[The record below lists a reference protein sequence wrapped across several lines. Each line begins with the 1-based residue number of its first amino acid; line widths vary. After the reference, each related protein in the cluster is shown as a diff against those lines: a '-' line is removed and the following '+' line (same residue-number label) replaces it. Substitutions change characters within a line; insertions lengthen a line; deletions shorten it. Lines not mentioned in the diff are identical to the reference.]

1 MRKNIMDRIGRE
13 WLFFDG
19 GTGSILQEKGL
30 QPGELP
36 ETWNLLHP
44 DRILDLHRGYL
55 EAGADIYNTNT
66 FGANR
71 LKFPENLDE
80 IVTAAVKLAKEA
92 RTQAGRDEDAYVAL
106 DIGPTGKLLAPMG
119 DLSFD
124 DAVDIFGEVVRIGA
138 REGADLVLIE
148 TMNDSYEA
156 KAAVLAAKENCD
168 LPVFITC
175 VFDGS
180 GKMLTGGTPESM
192 VAILEGLGVDALGV
206 NCSLGP
212 VQMIP
217 IVERLVKAAH
227 VPVLV
232 NPNAGL
238 PKSVDGRT
246 VYDVGPEE
254 FAGYMKQ
261 IAELG
266 AAAVGG
272 CCGTTPDYI
281 RAEIAAVRP
290 LPLLPPQGREQT
302 VIASFSRTV
311 EIGRAARPVIIGERI
326 NPTGKKRFK
335 QALVDHDI
343 DYIVDQGLQQED
355 AGADVLDVNVG
366 TPEINE
372 VELLDEVVCRLQSV
386 LALPLQ
392 IDTSNPEA
400 MERALRHYNGKAL
413 INSVNGKQEVM
424 AEVFP
429 LVKKYGG
436 VVVALALDEGGIP
449 DNADDRIRIAEK
461 IYATAAEYGIRRED
475 IVIDGLCMT
484 VSSDPRSALV
494 TLETIR
500 RIRDELGGSSILG
513 VSNISFG
520 LPARELINAYFFE
533 MALQNG
539 LSCAIINP
547 NNQAMMQA
555 YRAFCALTNQDENF
569 QSFISAYAGYKS
581 PDKQVSDALT
591 AYKTRVL
598 NALGV
603 SAGDLQ
609 ATGRPLGGSG
619 GNAGT
624 AGAGTGAA
632 GAGGAGF
639 GAGGAGLSSGNA
651 SGAGT
656 GTGSAGAGFGAGAN
670 AGAFGSGSAAG
681 ADDGRGPGA
690 LAGKSRLV
698 EAIERGMAKPAAEA
712 TREALLT
719 RNALDII
726 NQDLVPAL
734 DVVGQGFEK
743 GTVFLPQLLMAAE
756 AAKAAFAVVKES
768 MAGSAQES
776 KGRVIL
782 ATVKGDIHDIGKNIV
797 KVLLENYGYDVID
810 LGKDVPPETIVE
822 TALRE
827 NIRLVGL
834 SALMT
839 TTVVNMEETIRQLHE
854 QKPDCRIVVGGA
866 VMTQDYADKIG
877 ADCYG
882 RDAMTTVR
890 YADELAEKGEL

>member
-44 DRILDLHRGYL
+44 ERILDLHRGYL
-55 EAGADIYNTNT
+55 ETGADIYNTNT

-180 GKMLTGGTPESM
+180 GKMLTGGTPESV
-192 VAILEGLGVDALGV
+192 VAMLEGLGVDALGV

-212 VQMIP
+212 AQMIP

-238 PKSVDGRT
+238 PKSVDGKT

-261 IAELG
+261 IAALG

-290 LPLLPPQGREQT
+290 LPLLPPQGRAQT

-366 TPEINE
+366 TPEIDE
-372 VELLDEVVCRLQSV
+372 VALLDEVVCRLQSV

-461 IYATAAEYGIRRED
+461 IYATAAEYGIHRED

-569 QSFISAYAGYKS
+569 QSFISAYASYKS

-609 ATGRPLGGSG
+609 ATGRPLSGSS
-619 GNAGT
+619 GN
-624 AGAGTGAA
+624 
-632 GAGGAGF
+632 
-639 GAGGAGLSSGNA
+639 AGGAGLPAGNV
-651 SGAGT
+651 SGADANTSAAGT
-656 GTGSAGAGFGAGAN
+656 DFGAGAN
-670 AGAFGSGSAAG
+670 AGSSGSGRAAG

-698 EAIERGMAKPAAEA
+698 EAIERGMAKPAADA

-726 NQDLVPAL
+726 NEDLVPAL

-839 TTVVNMEETIRQLHE
+839 TTVVNMEETIRQLHQ

-890 YADELAEKGEL
+890 YADELAEKGIL

>member
-44 DRILDLHRGYL
+44 ECILDLHRGYL

-180 GKMLTGGTPESM
+180 GKMLTGGTPESV
-192 VAILEGLGVDALGV
+192 VAMLEGLGVDALGV

-212 VQMIP
+212 AQMIP

-238 PKSVDGRT
+238 PKSVDGKT

-261 IAELG
+261 IAALG

-290 LPLLPPQGREQT
+290 LPLLPPQGRAQT

-311 EIGRAARPVIIGERI
+311 ELGRAARPVIIGERI

-366 TPEINE
+366 TPEIDE
-372 VELLDEVVCRLQSV
+372 VALLDEVVCRLQSV

-609 ATGRPLGGSG
+609 ATGRPLGGSDS
-619 GNAGT
+619 N
-624 AGAGTGAA
+624 
-632 GAGGAGF
+632 AGF
-639 GAGGAGLSSGNA
+639 GPGTAGLSSGNV
-651 SGAGT
+651 S
-656 GTGSAGAGFGAGAN
+656 SAGAN
-670 AGAFGSGSAAG
+670 AGSSGSGRAAG

-698 EAIERGMAKPAAEA
+698 EAIERGMAKPAADA

-726 NQDLVPAL
+726 NEDLVPAL

-839 TTVVNMEETIRQLHE
+839 TTVVNMEETIRQLHQ

-890 YADELAEKGEL
+890 YADELAEKGIL